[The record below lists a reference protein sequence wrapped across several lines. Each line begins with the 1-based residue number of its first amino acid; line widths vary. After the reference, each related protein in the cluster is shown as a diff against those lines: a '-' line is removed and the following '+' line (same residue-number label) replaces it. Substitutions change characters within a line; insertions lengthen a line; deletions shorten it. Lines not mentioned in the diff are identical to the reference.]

1 VRRRILATI
10 SVVVV
15 AAVGCTSGTPGD
27 LTASAER
34 VLVPKVQQVR
44 DAAATGT
51 FAQLTAAVR
60 GLKSA
65 VATEQRRGQ
74 VSDSR
79 ATSIDDAADQLLI
92 DASPTATPSSTP
104 PATETQTPTET
115 PTATATPTPTQTPTP
130 TPTESTASPAP
141 TVSISI
147 GH

>member
-104 PATETQTPTET
+104 TATETQTPTET
-115 PTATATPTPTQTPTP
+115 PTPTPTATSTPTP